1 MIILDITSNCSG
13 KVFGYYKH
21 SISIYTLIKGPIQN
35 KLTIS
40 QVTAT
45 DDAIARCFLPK
56 SQTGTSTSA
65 SCTAAKP
72 NTPKMVQMCRKTEK
86 NYKVKY
92 CQMIFQLER
101 RRNALLKRTE
111 VGKTCLSL

>member
-86 NYKVKY
+86 NYTVKY
-92 CQMIFQLER
+92 CQMIFHLER

-111 VGKTCLSL
+111 VEKTCLSL